1 MAKDVEAALV
11 DISAK
16 AGQMSEA
23 AAKDFVAELKSAGR
37 YQADVY

>member
-1 MAKDVEAALV
+1 MRSCE
-11 DISAK
+11 ISAK

-23 AAKDFVAELKSAGR
+23 AARDFITELKETGR

>member
-1 MAKDVEAALV
+1 MARDVENALTE
-11 DISAK
+11 ISAK

-23 AAKDFVAELKSAGR
+23 GAKDFIAELKETGR